1 MKTNYVIEA
10 CDLLSSMHTSKDF
23 TTEYEKETNPFGF
36 SNSSQSKNLLKALK
50 ALNKKQTCTE
60 THQGLNSSPAFQ
72 VTCNQCT
79 PKETSE
85 LQQSDNIQQCDDH
98 SCNINSSLYIQKESS
113 TKAFQD
119 LKNEICTTY
128 KLNELQK
135 RAFETFLSVE
145 QNEIKSQILMYVGRA
160 VGTGKSQIIK
170 AICEYFKKSHQQY
183 KLKIATFTAN
193 ASILIDGSTIHLL
206 IGLSI
211 DPNMDSQKIKNTKG
225 DWPNIDYIIFDEIS
239 MIGCTMLANMH
250 LKLQI

>member
-1 MKTNYVIEA
+1 MKTNYVIDA

-50 ALNKKQTCTE
+50 TLNKKQTCTE
-60 THQGLNSSPAFQ
+60 THQGLNSSLAFQ

-85 LQQSDNIQQCDDH
+85 LRQSNKIQQCDDH
-98 SCNINSSLYIQKESS
+98 SCNTNSSSYIQKESS
-113 TKAFQD
+113 TKAFQV

-135 RAFETFLSVE
+135 RAFETFLSAE

-160 VGTGKSQIIK
+160 AGIGKSQIIK
-170 AICEYFKKSHQQY
+170 AICEYFKNH
-183 KLKIATFTAN
+183 IN
-193 ASILIDGSTIHLL
+193 ST
-206 IGLSI
+206 
-211 DPNMDSQKIKNTKG
+211 N
-225 DWPNIDYIIFDEIS
+225 
-239 MIGCTMLANMH
+239 
-250 LKLQI
+250 